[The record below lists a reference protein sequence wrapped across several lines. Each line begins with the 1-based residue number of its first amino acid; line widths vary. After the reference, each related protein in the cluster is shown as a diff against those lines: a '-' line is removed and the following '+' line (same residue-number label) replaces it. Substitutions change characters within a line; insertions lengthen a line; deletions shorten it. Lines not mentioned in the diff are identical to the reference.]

1 MKSIKNNFT
10 IRELEA
16 ILTTRILSNRMAT
29 PNSEWKIREKIKYND
44 FLQLASFVMLDF
56 VRDLDLNE
64 VFGTR
69 INNRTNRLFF
79 VNNLTGKVIFE
90 IGVDFENKKLGK
102 ITRPKVVIVSKNK
115 LPKVI
120 ALGV

>member
-16 ILTTRILSNRMAT
+16 ILTTRILSNRMVT

-56 VRDLDLNE
+56 VRELDLNE

-90 IGVDFENKKLGK
+90 IGIDFENKKLGK

>member
-29 PNSEWKIREKIKYND
+29 PNSEGKIREKIKYND

-56 VRDLDLNE
+56 VRELDLNE

>member
-1 MKSIKNNFT
+1 
-10 IRELEA
+10 
-16 ILTTRILSNRMAT
+16 MAT

-44 FLQLASFVMLDF
+44 FLQLASFAMLDF
-56 VRDLDLNE
+56 VRELDLNE

>member
-44 FLQLASFVMLDF
+44 FLQLASFAMLDF
-56 VRDLDLNE
+56 VRELDLNE

-90 IGVDFENKKLGK
+90 IGIDFENKKLGK
-102 ITRPKVVIVSKNK
+102 ITRPKVVIISKNK

>member
-29 PNSEWKIREKIKYND
+29 PSSEWKIREKIKYND
-44 FLQLASFVMLDF
+44 FLQLASFAMLDF
-56 VRDLDLNE
+56 VRELDLNE

>member
-10 IRELEA
+10 IREFEA

-44 FLQLASFVMLDF
+44 FLQLASFVVLDF
-56 VRDLDLNE
+56 VRELDLNE
-64 VFGTR
+64 VFSTR

>member
-44 FLQLASFVMLDF
+44 FLQLASFAMLDF
-56 VRDLDLNE
+56 VRELDLNE

-120 ALGV
+120 TLGV

>member
-44 FLQLASFVMLDF
+44 FLQLASFAMLDF
-56 VRDLDLNE
+56 VRELDLNE

-90 IGVDFENKKLGK
+90 IGIDFENKKLGK

>member
-44 FLQLASFVMLDF
+44 FLQLASFAMLDF
-56 VRDLDLNE
+56 VRELDLNE

>member
-1 MKSIKNNFT
+1 
-10 IRELEA
+10 
-16 ILTTRILSNRMAT
+16 MAT

-44 FLQLASFVMLDF
+44 FLQLASFAMLDF
-56 VRDLDLNE
+56 VRELDLNE

-90 IGVDFENKKLGK
+90 IGIDFENKKLGK
-102 ITRPKVVIVSKNK
+102 ITRPKVVIISKNK

>member
-1 MKSIKNNFT
+1 MKSINNNFT

-56 VRDLDLNE
+56 VRELDLNE

>member
-56 VRDLDLNE
+56 VRELDLNE

-102 ITRPKVVIVSKNK
+102 IMRPKVVIVSKNK

>member
-56 VRDLDLNE
+56 MRELDLNE

>member
-29 PNSEWKIREKIKYND
+29 PNSGWKIREKIKYND

-56 VRDLDLNE
+56 VRELDLNE

-102 ITRPKVVIVSKNK
+102 ITRPKVVIVSKNR

>member
-56 VRDLDLNE
+56 VRELDLNE

>member
-1 MKSIKNNFT
+1 
-10 IRELEA
+10 
-16 ILTTRILSNRMAT
+16 MAT

-44 FLQLASFVMLDF
+44 FLRLASFVMLDF
-56 VRDLDLNE
+56 VRELDLNE

>member
-44 FLQLASFVMLDF
+44 FLQLASFAMLDF
-56 VRDLDLNE
+56 VRELDLNE

-102 ITRPKVVIVSKNK
+102 ITRPKVVIISKNK

>member
-44 FLQLASFVMLDF
+44 FLRLASFVMLDF
-56 VRDLDLNE
+56 VRELDLNE

>member
-1 MKSIKNNFT
+1 
-10 IRELEA
+10 
-16 ILTTRILSNRMAT
+16 MAT

-44 FLQLASFVMLDF
+44 FLQLASFAMLDF
-56 VRDLDLNE
+56 VRELDLNE

-102 ITRPKVVIVSKNK
+102 ITRPKVVIISKNK

>member
-44 FLQLASFVMLDF
+44 FLQLASFAMLDF
-56 VRDLDLNE
+56 VRELDLNE

-102 ITRPKVVIVSKNK
+102 VTRPKVVIVSKNK